1 MLASLILASQTFVL
15 PTTSSEMTQM
25 TKSLGT
31 LSIALVS
38 VIGVAV
44 IISKYLPEMPLLK
57 HLILSPPD
65 STAGIDV
72 NVPRLRPDMIG
83 GVITTGLD
91 WLLHQEGEAFTTLRP
106 AGKARFGEQVFDV
119 QSQGDFIDPGQK
131 IVVTEVTGNRVVVRR
146 A

>member
-1 MLASLILASQTFVL
+1 MRRGCTDML
-15 PTTSSEMTQM
+15 
-25 TKSLGT
+25 G
-31 LSIALVS
+31 
-38 VIGVAV
+38 
-44 IISKYLPEMPLLK
+44 
-57 HLILSPPD
+57 
-65 STAGIDV
+65 
-72 NVPRLRPDMIG
+72 NVMS
-83 GVITTGLD
+83 TGLE

>member
-1 MLASLILASQTFVL
+1 MLASLVLASQTFVL

-38 VIGVAV
+38 VIGAAAL
-44 IISKYLPEMPLLK
+44 ISKYLPEMPLLK

-65 STAGIDV
+65 PTAGIDTDA
-72 NVPRLRPDMIG
+72 PRLRPDMIG
-83 GVITTGLD
+83 GSLSTGLE
-91 WLLHQEGEAFTTLRP
+91 WLLNQEGEAFTTLRP

-119 QSQGDFIDPGQK
+119 QSHGDFIDPGQK
-131 IVVTEVTGNRVVVRR
+131 VVVTEVSGNRVVVRR

>member
-1 MLASLILASQTFVL
+1 VDA
-15 PTTSSEMTQM
+15 
-25 TKSLGT
+25 
-31 LSIALVS
+31 
-38 VIGVAV
+38 
-44 IISKYLPEMPLLK
+44 
-57 HLILSPPD
+57 
-65 STAGIDV
+65 
-72 NVPRLRPDMIG
+72 PRLRPDMLG
-83 GVITTGLD
+83 SVMSTGLE